1 MKKLIPILVIALVL
15 SFPTMVFSLD
25 FFDNLR
31 RVGELGA
38 EVESLKKENE
48 KLRQDFSELSSKTE
62 FNQLMIKLMFVDLSH
77 LSTIFPQTASF
88 RPSEKG
94 YAVVSCANGYFAV
107 SCKDIKSYS
116 TGSEITIQIVNM
128 LSVSATDVEL
138 KIAYAA
144 SKKFDE
150 KSIILEEYTKSR
162 VERVEK
168 VNGDILPATAKLITV
183 RAPEYKP
190 EQVKLLEISV
200 VAGGIGYK
208 RGQ

>member
-1 MKKLIPILVIALVL
+1 MRKFIPIVIMMSVL
-15 SFPTMVFSLD
+15 SFPTMAFSLD
-25 FFDNLR
+25 FFDNLK

-48 KLRQDFSELSSKTE
+48 KLRQDFSDLSSKTE
-62 FNQLMIKLMFVDLSH
+62 FNELMLKVMFVDLTH
-77 LSTIFPQTASF
+77 LSRVFPQTASF
-88 RPSEKG
+88 QPSEKG

-116 TGSEITIQIVNM
+116 TGSEITIQVVNM
-128 LSVSATDVEL
+128 LSVSATGVEL
-138 KIAYAA
+138 KIAYATT
-144 SKKFDE
+144 KKFDE
-150 KSIILEEYTKSR
+150 KSIVLDEYTKSR

-168 VNGDILPATAKLITV
+168 VNGDIPPATAKLITV

-200 VAGGIGYK
+200 FAGGIGYK
-208 RGQ
+208 KGQ